1 MFFSW
6 WFDTKY
12 YTQLGV
18 VPCKCESLLKWK
30 TLTNE
35 PCGKWH
41 RPPWSHQIMRVLK
54 KLVTNNVISMDST
67 GFFHVF
73 STTVCT
79 DMHQNHHQNHPVTTL
94 SDHPVTSFQ
103 SSRCAVVVAMA
114 PFALAAFSSD
124 GKRQAIQPV
133 SEVCWMKR
141 PTSCCL
147 IETSAPEQTG
157 TIPQFFCSVCRI
169 KLHQNW
175 QSHANFTSIYIH
187 TLWQSN
193 PALEHAP
200 FIDDTSVNWWIGN
213 HQKII

>member
-1 MFFSW
+1 MEN
-6 WFDTKY
+6 FDQRALRKMASPS
-12 YTQLGV
+12 L
-18 VPCKCESLLKWK
+18 ESPNHARAEKA
-30 TLTNE
+30 
-35 PCGKWH
+35 G
-41 RPPWSHQIMRVLK
+41 HQQCHL
-54 KLVTNNVISMDST
+54 NGFH

-157 TIPQFFCSVCRI
+157 TIPQLFCSVCRI